1 MAANIQSV
9 CHSFLL
15 QAGLYSIR
23 LNPGPDGGF
32 AVAFLAPAAGEA
44 GATFLGRTG
53 TDSVVLAAG
62 GQPALCQVHRDDATL
77 YVSEFQ
83 PGATVT
89 ADRRVVVKLLDLD
102 TGRARVPVA
111 SRPVAAAAAAPV
123 SLAAT
128 PTLTVAA
135 VVAGAGE
142 RVHANGEWAGA
153 PGTTALDGFTITL
166 GGGVPDLGIEYRCG
180 NGALGLTPWARG
192 GRYCGTKNKA
202 VVITKFAVRL
212 TGPAAEAYDVRY
224 QGEFLGFGESFVARN
239 GELCTITESAPLT
252 ALRVEVVPRPR
263 AEAACDPDP
272 ERAQFDEQE
281 YLLIYPDAATAV
293 SLKEFES
300 GFHHFVARGRAE
312 GRTAPR
318 RRDL

>member
-1 MAANIQSV
+1 MAANIPSM

-15 QAGLYSIR
+15 KAGLYSIR

-32 AVAFLAPAAGEA
+32 AVAFLPPAAGDA
-44 GATFLGRTG
+44 AAVFLGRAG
-53 TDSVVLAAG
+53 ADSAVLAAG
-62 GQPALCQVHRDDATL
+62 GEPALCQVRRDDTTL

-83 PGATVT
+83 PGVAVT

-102 TGRARVPVA
+102 TGRPRVPVSSLPA
-111 SRPVAAAAAAPV
+111 APVAAATV

-142 RVHANGEWAGA
+142 QVHANGEWAGA
-153 PGTTALDGFTITL
+153 PGSKALDGFTITL

-192 GRYCGTKNKA
+192 GRYCGTRNKA

-212 TGPAAEAYDVRY
+212 TGAAAEAYEVRY
-224 QGEFLGFGESFVARN
+224 QGDFQGFGESFVARN

-252 ALRVEVVPRPR
+252 AIRVEVVPRPT
-263 AEAACDPDP
+263 AGTAPDPDP

-300 GFHHFVARGRAE
+300 GYHHFLARGRAE

-318 RRDL
+318 RREL